1 MLSPKYM
8 DLVKLMEQRLQLLN
22 FFPRKWPLPDLLSN
36 ICLSASL
43 HVSMVPDKFSNLI

>member
-1 MLSPKYM
+1 M
-8 DLVKLMEQRLQLLN
+8 DLVKLMEEWLQLLN

-43 HVSMVPDKFSNLI
+43 HVSMVLDKFGNLV